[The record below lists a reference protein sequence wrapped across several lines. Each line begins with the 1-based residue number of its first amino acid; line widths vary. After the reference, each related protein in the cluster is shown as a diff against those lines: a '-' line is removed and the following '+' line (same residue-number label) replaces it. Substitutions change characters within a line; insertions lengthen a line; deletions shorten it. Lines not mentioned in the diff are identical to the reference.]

1 MLAAARRAARPARF
15 PGTQATSA
23 NTEAGTRR
31 RTGNEGSRASTS
43 ELFHV
48 LPLFLPGVSF
58 GKQRLRGRKGPCKG
72 PYVSPG
78 EVPGVGTA
86 GAAQQR
92 ITARA
97 SGSGGAALRP
107 CASSRLIYI
116 PDNQTRLTAV
126 VQPPGRFSASARP
139 HLTVQRP
146 VATAAEVII
155 GGGEQGGGR
164 PPRPR
169 SHAASPSQG
178 RFKAT
183 KNAAGTLHQ
192 PRLTAFQDRATM
204 AIEAETDLV
213 LQHQSRKPL
222 QGRSAL

>member
-1 MLAAARRAARPARF
+1 MREPLRHPGAAGRPQRLAGRDTARQTLAAARMAARPARF
-15 PGTQATSA
+15 PGTQA
-23 NTEAGTRR
+23 
-31 RTGNEGSRASTS
+31 ASTNTAGGTS
-43 ELFHV
+43 SRTRDESNFDV
-48 LPLFLPGVSF
+48 LPLFFCAFPIYDTLSSTAGVSF

-97 SGSGGAALRP
+97 SGSGGAASRP
-107 CASSRLIYI
+107 CASSRLICI

-126 VQPPGRFSASARP
+126 TQPPGRFSASARP

-146 VATAAEVII
+146 VATAAGVLM
-155 GGGEQGGGR
+155 GGGDRAGGR

-169 SHAASPSQG
+169 SHAASPSEG
-178 RFKAT
+178 RYW
-183 KNAAGTLHQ
+183 Q
-192 PRLTAFQDRATM
+192 
-204 AIEAETDLV
+204 
-213 LQHQSRKPL
+213 
-222 QGRSAL
+222 